1 MPRKNWLPVCSLLFV
16 ALFLPGCGGGTIKP
30 NSTNPSSNPA
40 PTVTSITPN
49 SGNINGGTAVTVT
62 GTGFLAGATLSV
74 GGTAA
79 TGVTLVSSTSIT
91 AVTPA
96 HAAGAV
102 NVMVTNTDTQ
112 SGTLNS
118 GYTYSTANSAPTV
131 TSISPNSGTINGGTA
146 VTIRGTGFLAGATAK
161 LGGTS
166 ATGVSVVNSTTI
178 AATTPAH
185 AAGATSVVVTNTDAK
200 TGTLNNGFTFTGP
213 PPPNPAPT
221 VSSITPN
228 SGTTNGGTA
237 VTIAGTGFLAGATVK
252 MGGTSA
258 TVLSVVNSAL
268 ITATAPAHAAGAVD
282 VVVTNTDTKTGTLT
296 GGYTYTAAANPAP
309 TVTSINPATGVTT
322 GGTAVSITGT
332 GFLAGATVSFGGTA
346 ATGVAL
352 VNSTT
357 ITASTP
363 AHAAGAVNVVVTNT
377 DTKNGTLTNG
387 YTYTA
392 PTGTIALSTVVS
404 GLTSPV
410 GLERPP
416 GDNRFFII
424 EQRGTIRILQ
434 NGALLPGNFLD
445 LQSIVNYDGQEQGL
459 LGIAFSPNYATD
471 RKFYVNYTQDEGN
484 RETHI
489 SEFTTMASDPNTADP
504 NSERVLLVVN
514 QPFPN
519 HKGGQLVFG
528 PDGFLYIGLG
538 DGGSGGDPLGNGQ
551 NTSTFLGK
559 MLRINVNPPFATGK
573 EYGIPADNPFVAG
586 GGLPEIFAYGLRNPW
601 RFSFEPVTNRLF
613 VADVGQDSWEE
624 IDILQKGGNFGWNVM
639 EGMHCYPP
647 GTATCD
653 MTNKILPIFEYSHS
667 DGVAVIGG
675 YVYKGTA
682 IPSLANKYVFADLT
696 GKVWSLTEAPA
707 NTWTRGNLLDTGLT
721 FTSFGRDAA
730 GELYLVD
737 YNGLIRKLVLQ

>member
-1 MPRKNWLPVCSLLFV
+1 M
-16 ALFLPGCGGGTIKP
+16 
-30 NSTNPSSNPA
+30 
-40 PTVTSITPN
+40 
-49 SGNINGGTAVTVT
+49 TVT

-102 NVMVTNTDTQ
+102 NVMVTNADAQ

-146 VTIRGTGFLAGATAK
+146 VTIRGTGFLAGATVK

-258 TVLSVVNSAL
+258 TVLSVVNSTL
-268 ITATAPAHAAGAVD
+268 ITATAPAHVAGAVD

-296 GGYTYTAAANPAP
+296 SGYTYTAAANPAP

-392 PTGTIALSTVVS
+392 PTGTLALSTVVS
-404 GLTSPV
+404 GLSSPV
-410 GLERPP
+410 GMERPP
-416 GDNRFFII
+416 GDNRFFIV

-445 LQSIVNYDGQEQGL
+445 LQSTVNYDGQEQGL

-559 MLRINVNPPFATGK
+559 MLRINVDPPFATGK

-675 YVYKGTA
+675 YAYKGTA
-682 IPSLANKYVFADLT
+682 IPSLANKYIFADLT